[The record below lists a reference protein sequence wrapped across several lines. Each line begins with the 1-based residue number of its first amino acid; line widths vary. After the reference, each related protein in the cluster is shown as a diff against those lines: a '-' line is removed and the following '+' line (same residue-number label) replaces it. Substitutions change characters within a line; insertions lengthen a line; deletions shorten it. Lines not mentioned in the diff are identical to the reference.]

1 LKKVLVKINLKV
13 ENMNTLRNKVTLIG
27 NLGNDPEIK
36 SFDGNKK
43 MVKLSVATNEYY
55 KNNKGERVNETQWH
69 NIIAWGKLAEISER
83 YLKKGAELA
92 VEGKISTRSYNDK
105 EGNKRYTTEI
115 IASDILL
122 LGGK

>member
-1 LKKVLVKINLKV
+1 
-13 ENMNTLRNKVTLIG
+13 MNTLRNKVTLIG